1 MYKIKKIKP
10 MFNQVVTTMN
20 MYKDVIRN
28 SGVIDASRSN
38 TIKEYQTVIAVGPM
52 VKSVQPGDVV
62 FINPRRYM
70 KIAHKDGLKDLEKN
84 IVQDDMHAYLDIPR
98 YELYDRPDGSC
109 REVLMIFDNDI
120 IFAAEG
126 EEFDE
131 TGSLYKPSSPLSTG
145 FETPDY
151 AKNKNS

>member
-10 MFNQVVTTMN
+10 MFNQVVTTMD
-20 MYKDVIRN
+20 MYRDVIRN
-28 SGVIDASRSN
+28 SGVIDAARSN
-38 TIKEYQTVIAVGPM
+38 TIKEYQTVIAVGDAVRS
-52 VKSVQPGDVV
+52 VKPGDVV

-70 KIAHKDGLKDLEKN
+70 KISHKDGMKDLEKN
-84 IVQDDMHAYLDIPR
+84 IIQDDMHAYLDIPR

-120 IFAAEG
+120 IFVAEG

-131 TGSLYKPSSPLSTG
+131 SPTIIAHADG
-145 FETPDY
+145 VPMGY
-151 AKNKNS
+151 QPIKKN

>member
-1 MYKIKKIKP
+1 

-28 SGVIDASRSN
+28 SGIVDASRSN
-38 TIKEYQTVIAVGPM
+38 TIKEYQTVIAVGPSVTS
-52 VKSVQPGDVV
+52 VKPGDVV

-70 KIAHKDGLKDLEKN
+70 KIAHKNGMTDLENK
-84 IVQDDMHAYLDIPR
+84 ITQDDMHAYLDIPR
-98 YELYDRPDGSC
+98 YELYDKPDGGC

-131 TGSLYKPSSPLSTG
+131 KSGLYKPSSPLQTG

-151 AKNKNS
+151 GKVKN

>member
-1 MYKIKKIKP
+1 

-28 SGVIDASRSN
+28 SGVIDTSRSN
-38 TIKEYQTVIAVGPM
+38 TIKEYQTVIAVGPSVTS
-52 VKSVQPGDVV
+52 VKPGDVV

-84 IVQDDMHAYLDIPR
+84 IIQDDMHAYLDIPQ

-109 REVLMIFDNDI
+109 RTVLMIFDNDI

-131 TGSLYKPSSPLSTG
+131 TGSLYKPSSPALQTG

-151 AKNKNS
+151 DKLKN

>member
-1 MYKIKKIKP
+1 
-10 MFNQVVTTMN
+10 MFNQVVTTMD

-38 TIKEYQTVIAVGPM
+38 TIKEYQTVVAVGPA
-52 VKSVQPGDVV
+52 VRDIKPGDVV

-70 KIAHKDGLKDLEKN
+70 KIAHKNGKTDLEEN
-84 IVQDDMHAYLDIPR
+84 IIQDNMHALYDIPQ

-109 REVLMIFDNDI
+109 RKVLMIFDNDI

-131 TGSLYKPSSPLSTG
+131 TGGLYMPPKPELDIPEAVRPKS
-145 FETPDY
+145 
-151 AKNKNS
+151 

>member
-126 EEFDE
+126 EEFEE
-131 TGSLYKPSSPLSTG
+131 TGGLYKPSNPLSTG

-151 AKNKNS
+151 AKH